1 MLTPPAPRSETRW
14 PPTRCSTPGRSGHL
28 LSFLRSPE
36 NIQQHLPAVIIHNYY
51 SQDQG
56 SLHKRH
62 EMYGQDYYGLCGS
75 RGIAAASKFPILA
88 SFSQVIFSG
97 SFNYCLPPPPGL
109 GEGEITLILH
119 TTQLNAKKSDSFYI
133 PPKNY
138 YNLINQ
144 KAREAELSL
153 IQFQVQLFHASNLF
167 ARLSRICAF
176 VQPLQQ
182 IL

>member
-62 EMYGQDYYGLCGS
+62 EMYGQDYYGLSGS

-153 IQFQVQLFHASNLF
+153 IQFQV
-167 ARLSRICAF
+167 
-176 VQPLQQ
+176 
-182 IL
+182 